1 MYFVKRNS
9 AAPTKI
15 EHDFRKLKFLLLGGD
30 DDFTIMKRMIGT
42 GVSLDDLIYLGKFN
56 DPKQGKGKV
65 YYNNTEG
72 DYSLQKDAIDEIIA
86 KYRSGD
92 LKDEE
97 QCYNVKWM
105 KHLNLCL

>member
-1 MYFVKRNS
+1 MENKNERYISNEK
-9 AAPTKI
+9 PL
-15 EHDFRKLKFLLLGGD
+15 DFRKLKFLLLGGD

-72 DYSLQKDAIDEIIA
+72 DYSLQKDAIDEI
-86 KYRSGD
+86 KSK
-92 LKDEE
+92 LS
-97 QCYNVKWM
+97 Q
-105 KHLNLCL
+105 